1 MLRVRRRSRKIHCV
15 FHRKK
20 RALDFYF
27 YLNAQL
33 PARRRCDSLMYRSRG
48 V

>member
-1 MLRVRRRSRKIHCV
+1 MLRVRRRSRKIHRV

-27 YLNAQL
+27 YAQL